1 MERLTFQ
8 FSFQDLKLDVPQVER
23 TMGYKSG
30 ESDEVLAELI
40 GAALGEAE
48 QVCHIKAELRIFRGV
63 SFNGEDKTVRIE
75 DEVFDL
81 KKIVYSQIRK
91 SEAVAVFLA
100 TAGDRLGIMSRQAM
114 KEGDLLKGYVYDIIG
129 SEVADGAAGIMQ
141 DELEKTI
148 KAGGEKITNRY
159 SPGYCG
165 WNVAEQH
172 KLFRLMPANFCGI
185 SLNDSALM
193 SPEKS
198 VSGFIGIGRE
208 VRFNDYT
215 CGLCDMEDCIYRRI
229 RKVKK

>member
-1 MERLTFQ
+1 
-8 FSFQDLKLDVPQVER
+8 
-23 TMGYKSG
+23 MGYKSG

-48 QVCHIKAELRIFRGV
+48 QVCQIKAELRIFRGV

-165 WNVAEQH
+165 WDVAEQH

>member
-30 ESDEVLAELI
+30 ESDEVLGELI
-40 GAALGEAE
+40 GAALDEAE

-75 DEVFDL
+75 NEVFDL

>member
-40 GAALGEAE
+40 GAALDEAE
-48 QVCHIKAELRIFRGV
+48 QVCYIKAELRIFRGV

>member
-40 GAALGEAE
+40 GAALDEAE

-165 WNVAEQH
+165 WDVAEQH

>member
-40 GAALGEAE
+40 GAALDEAE

-208 VRFNDYT
+208 VKFNDYT

>member
-40 GAALGEAE
+40 GAALDEAE
-48 QVCHIKAELRIFRGV
+48 KVCHIKAELRIFRGV